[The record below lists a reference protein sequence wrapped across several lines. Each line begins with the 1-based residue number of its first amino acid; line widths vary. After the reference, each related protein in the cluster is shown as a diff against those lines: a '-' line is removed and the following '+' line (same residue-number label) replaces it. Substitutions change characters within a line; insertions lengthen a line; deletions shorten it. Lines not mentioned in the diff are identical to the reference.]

1 MSPEFSQEK
10 YQNVLGEH
18 VCLEE
23 NKKDSRKKDS
33 DPETNYSNF
42 REEIK
47 YLLKDAFTRLVTFPT
62 FL

>member
-33 DPETNYSNF
+33 DTETNYSNF

-47 YLLKDAFTRLVTFPT
+47 YLLKDTFTRLVTFPT